1 MKFDSLTRTEQI
13 LGSKWVNYYLTLD
26 GKYFKLT
33 TKTAL
38 QMFEAFDLV
47 EGRTNKEPNG
57 LTTTI
62 YYQR

>member
-1 MKFDSLTRTEQI
+1 MKFDNLVRTEQFI
-13 LGSKWVNYYLTLD
+13 KSKWVTYYLTLN

-33 TKTAL
+33 TKTAMEML
-38 QMFEAFDLV
+38 EAFDLV
-47 EGRTNKEPNG
+47 EGITNKEVNG